1 MPWLFANM
9 PRAIPALNL
18 GPGVKG
24 EIGSCKQEADQPE
37 ASPRSEPEASPRSR
51 PEASRPRS
59 RPEASRP
66 EASPRSSEGALT
78 PPLPEASPR
87 SEEGLDP
94 TPPQPA
100 TRPMLL
106 DEHMASRQL
115 SPKLHAWQA
124 PEIRTFVVGLED
136 FLQNMGE
143 RQSLGQLA
151 REATMVAVL
160 MRGVRGLFGIEEH
173 IYVYVHVS
181 PPSSVQQWTVGCR
194 YTGRQIGS
202 CEQVGGQL
210 GSQQVRVGRQVGT

>member
-1 MPWLFANM
+1 MGAEFRRDVEHFAAAVQRHIPNEPLMPWLFANM

-78 PPLPEASPR
+78 PPLLEASPR

-160 MRGVRGLFGIEEH
+160 MRGVRGLFGIEE
-173 IYVYVHVS
+173 
-181 PPSSVQQWTVGCR
+181 
-194 YTGRQIGS
+194 
-202 CEQVGGQL
+202 
-210 GSQQVRVGRQVGT
+210 RVGR